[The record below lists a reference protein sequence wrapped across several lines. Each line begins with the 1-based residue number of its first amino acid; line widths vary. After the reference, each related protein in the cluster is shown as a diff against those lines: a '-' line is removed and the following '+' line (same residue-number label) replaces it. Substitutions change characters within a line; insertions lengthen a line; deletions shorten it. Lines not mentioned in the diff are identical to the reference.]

1 MKIKPPADVTDFER
15 SHGRQSKCATACRND
30 CITRIVRPQARF
42 KIWTQLRRGVI
53 DLVGGK
59 LMGDSI
65 KRYMKFVKPYKWLI
79 ALTIVIGIIKFAIPL
94 FMPLLMKIVIDDIIG
109 SSTLTAEEATRQL
122 VYWVGG
128 TMLLFFVI
136 RPPVEYY
143 RQYYAQYVSNKI
155 LYDIRENLYSHLQ
168 KLSLSYYSNT
178 RAGEVISRVIN
189 DVEQTRN
196 FVMIGLMNVWLDL
209 ATIVIAIGIML
220 TMDVPLTIVTLIAFP
235 FYGYSVKHFFG
246 KLRILTRKRSQA
258 LANVQSYLHERVS
271 GVSVIKSFALE
282 DVEQKR
288 FDETN
293 GEFLEKAVDHTRWNA
308 KAFAV
313 VNTIT
318 DVAPLLVLF
327 YAGYQVINGSL
338 SIGTMVAFI
347 AFIERVYSPLRRL
360 VNSSTSLTQ
369 SFASMDRVFEL
380 MEEKYDIVDKESAKA
395 LPPIE
400 GKVEFDHVSFA
411 YEEGG
416 ETVLK
421 DINFTV
427 KPGETIAFVGMSG
440 GGKST
445 IVGLIP
451 RFYDVKD
458 GAIRIDGHDLRD
470 LKVKSL
476 RDQIGIVMQDS
487 ILFSDSV
494 KSNIL
499 MGKPEATDEE
509 VIAAA
514 IAANAHDFINE
525 LPEGYD
531 TTVGE
536 RGVKLS
542 GGQKQRIAIARVFLK
557 NPPLL
562 ILDEATSALD
572 LESESLIQDS
582 LEILANERT
591 TLIVAHRLSTITH
604 ADKIFVIDAGEVK
617 EMGTHDE
624 LMKKEG
630 IYFGLFQV
638 QQV

>member
-1 MKIKPPADVTDFER
+1 V
-15 SHGRQSKCATACRND
+15 
-30 CITRIVRPQARF
+30 
-42 KIWTQLRRGVI
+42 L
-53 DLVGGK
+53 GGSY
-59 LMGDSI
+59 LGGSI
-65 KRYMKFVKPYKWLI
+65 KRYMKFVKPYNWQI
-79 ALTIVIGIIKFAIPL
+79 ILTILIGVVKFAIPL
-94 FMPLLMKIVIDDIIG
+94 FIPLLIKIVIDDIIG
-109 SSTLTAEEATRQL
+109 SPTLSDAQKTTEL
-122 VYWVGG
+122 FYWLGG
-128 TMLLFFVI
+128 TALVFFLV

-143 RQYYAQYVSNKI
+143 RQYYAQLVSNKI
-155 LYDIRENLYSHLQ
+155 LFDIRASLYSHLQ
-168 KLSLSYYSNT
+168 KLSLRYYSNT

-189 DVEQTRN
+189 DVEQTKN

-209 ATIVIAIGIML
+209 ATIMIAIIIML
-220 TMDVPLTIVTLIAFP
+220 TMDVPLTLITLLAFP
-235 FYGYSVKHFFG
+235 FYAYSVKHFFG
-246 KLRILTRKRSQA
+246 KLRELTRKRSQA
-258 LANVQSYLHERVS
+258 LANVQSYLHERIA

-282 DVEQKR
+282 EIEQKR

-293 GEFLEKAVDHTRWNA
+293 EQFLDKAIDHTKWNA

-318 DVAPLLVLF
+318 DVAPLLVIAF
-327 YAGYQVINGSL
+327 AGYQVINGPL

-347 AFIERVYSPLRRL
+347 AYIDRLYGPLRRL
-360 VNSSTSLTQ
+360 VNSSTTLTQ

-380 MEEKYDIVDKESAKA
+380 MEEDYDITNKKDAVE
-395 LPPIE
+395 LPAINGEIE
-400 GKVEFDHVSFA
+400 FKNVSFS
-411 YEEGG
+411 YEADD

-421 DINFTV
+421 DISFKVN
-427 KPGETIAFVGMSG
+427 KGETVAFVGMSG

-451 RFYDVKD
+451 RFYDVKE
-458 GAIRIDGHDLRD
+458 GSIHIDGYDLRD
-470 LKVKSL
+470 IKVKSL
-476 RDQIGIVMQDS
+476 REQIGMVMQDS

-499 MGKPEATDEE
+499 MGKPDATDEE

-514 IAANAHDFINE
+514 IAANAHDFIVG

-542 GGQKQRIAIARVFLK
+542 GGQKQRVAIARVFLK

-572 LESESLIQDS
+572 LESEALIQDS
-582 LEILANERT
+582 LERLAYDRT

-604 ADKIFVIDAGEVK
+604 ADKILVVDYGEIK

-624 LMKKEG
+624 LMALEG
-630 IYFGLFQV
+630 IYYGLFQV
-638 QQV
+638 QHL